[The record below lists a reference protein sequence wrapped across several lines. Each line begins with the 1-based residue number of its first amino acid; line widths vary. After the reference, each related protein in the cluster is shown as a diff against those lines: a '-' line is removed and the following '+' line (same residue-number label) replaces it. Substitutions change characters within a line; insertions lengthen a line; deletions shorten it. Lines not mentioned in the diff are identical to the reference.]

1 MTMCIIGSSYSA
13 ETPMRQAE
21 RKTIGSPPPIGE
33 VSQ

>member
-1 MTMCIIGSSYSA
+1 MTVWIIGSSYSD

-21 RKTIGSPPPIGE
+21 RKTIGSPPAIGK